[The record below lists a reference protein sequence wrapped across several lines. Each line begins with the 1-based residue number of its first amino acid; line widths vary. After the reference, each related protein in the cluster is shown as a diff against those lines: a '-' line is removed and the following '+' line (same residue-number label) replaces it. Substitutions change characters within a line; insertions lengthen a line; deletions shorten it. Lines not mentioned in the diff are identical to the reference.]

1 MCFLLKILKIKIF
14 ILVFF
19 VSFFSSAF
27 VNPGDN
33 DYLIFEEERYR
44 IIFDK
49 QYSNSID
56 EINQKIKTH
65 IDSMFEFKNRSL
77 EKPITVILFSSR
89 NQISNA
95 FATVFPSFTIGM
107 YPTGVLGLNELTLP
121 FWFDGVFEHE
131 LNHVFQMSHSKYS
144 EVLNKVFNLPSLI
157 FFYIYTPYPNI
168 FLPMFV
174 VEGDSVLKE
183 SLFNYGGRLYNGYV
197 RAFVYSQI
205 KHYQHQVNQFTIE
218 NLLQLRLTPH
228 SAREKYL
235 HGGYFMTMLAEKY
248 SHETINSF
256 FKLDKKI
263 PPRKIR
269 KQIKEISVKEKLSP
283 FFAEQFSF
291 PSMILFLED
300 LVKSYFNRW
309 LKEASLQKSSPE
321 PILFKNHVCPPFG
334 SVGDDIFFL
343 TADFK
348 STPTLRVFNKN
359 TKKWTEEKMDL
370 PLGKVFKID
379 DVYYA
384 RSSRAVRPYV
394 TYYSL
399 FSEGLYNNKTFDSQY
414 VQDLQNNKTL
424 YIDPKN
430 NLDGFK
436 LYLNNSFYSDVHSNA
451 LFDKKGNIYFFK
463 QKDKIRTLYKNKRP
477 LFSYSGYYGNLLEIE
492 EDGTIYFT
500 GSSPYGSSIYQYKN
514 GGVFRSVS
522 SDTVIQAKK
531 INKKEFIACEITPYG
546 YEYKII
552 PIERRRE
559 KPVLYK
565 YNFKKRKPIH
575 KTVSV
580 QSNPLEKD
588 RMPNTSIL
596 GEQQVHRTSYEES
609 ILDSVSQQ
617 AISQGQT
624 SKAGAERQL
633 SSVKKDRSENQ
644 ANPLEYKAYS
654 PLGNLQYNGLSIQ
667 GITTGAISILGAGV
681 LFSDY
686 LMQNMITLAYNNIF
700 PYFDF
705 TDGLQLASISY
716 QNFVYPLEWELG
728 YQFIYNPATL
738 SASPSDKSVSD
749 LEHAGYL
756 QLGYPLFEKGRW
768 FSSLSSLKRFKLSE
782 DSETE
787 GLWRGR
793 INFGYSR
800 FFPYNYAPN
809 KASVLSV
816 FFDNRYYFDK
826 ELNGLKAGAIW
837 DSSFYLGR
845 DFYMFPSL
853 SYTWSFHPEVNPAQ
867 VSLYRWASFEEL
879 DYYNSSA
886 FSSSS
891 DPYRSYF
898 EDMGSS
904 GFVIGDLYGPL
915 FKSRYKARSIGV
927 ASLGFKKVFGTGNR
941 FVPLARVRWMILENL
956 LSHGSID
963 LDGVASSD
971 AGQFSEGGAVKQI
984 QEQIELTQYKKQK
997 KEVKPDQYIQWLEW
1011 TAGFEYE
1018 LIISG
1023 KVRII
1028 LGFSLGIRTPL
1039 KFWESSS
1046 NEDTSS
1052 DTEATESSVVSGTL
1066 DSAFTQLH
1074 FKMPF

>member
-1 MCFLLKILKIKIF
+1 MYFLLNIFKIKI
-14 ILVFF
+14 VFLF
-19 VSFFSSAF
+19 LLLPFFSSAF

-49 QYSNSID
+49 QYLNSIG

-65 IDSMFEFKNRSL
+65 IDGMFEFKNRTL

-183 SLFNYGGRLYNGYV
+183 SLFNYGGRLYNGYA

-205 KHYQHQVNQFTIE
+205 KHYQHQIDQFTIE

-228 SAREKYL
+228 SGKEKYL
-235 HGGYFMTMLAEKY
+235 HGGYFMAMLAEIY
-248 SHETINSF
+248 SHETLNSF

-269 KQIKEISVKEKLSP
+269 KQIKETSVKEKLSP
-283 FFAEQFSF
+283 LFAEKFSF
-291 PSMILFLED
+291 PTMVLFLED
-300 LVKSYFNRW
+300 LAKSYFNRW

-321 PILFKNHVCPPFG
+321 PILFKSHVCPAFG
-334 SVGDDIFFL
+334 SAGDDIFFL

-348 STPTLRVFNKN
+348 STPILRVFNKS
-359 TKKWTEEKMDL
+359 TRKWTERKSDL
-370 PLGKVFKID
+370 PLGKVFKISD
-379 DVYYA
+379 IYYA

-399 FSEGLYNNKTFDSQY
+399 FSEGLYNNKKFDSRY
-414 VQDLQNNKTL
+414 VQDFQNNKTL

-436 LYLNNSFYSDVHSNA
+436 LYLNNSFYSNVHSNA
-451 LFDKKGNIYFFK
+451 LFDKKGSIYFFK
-463 QKDKIRTLYKNKRP
+463 QKDKVRTLYKNKRP
-477 LFSYSGYYGNLLEIE
+477 LFSYSGYYGNLLEIA
-492 EDGTIYFT
+492 EDGTVYFT

-522 SDTVIQAKK
+522 SDTIIQAKK
-531 INKKEFIACEITPYG
+531 INKKEFIACEVTPYG

-552 PIERRRE
+552 PVERRRE

-580 QSNPLEKD
+580 NSFKPLFKEGD
-588 RMPNTSIL
+588 FS
-596 GEQQVHRTSYEES
+596 
-609 ILDSVSQQ
+609 DSVSQKSL
-617 AISQGQT
+617 SQLQT
-624 SKAGAERQL
+624 SKVDTERQL
-633 SSVKKDRSENQ
+633 SSVKKDESKNQ

-654 PLGNLQYNGLSIQ
+654 PLRNINYNGLGIQ
-667 GITTGAISILGAGV
+667 GMTTGTVSILGVGV

-686 LMQNMITLAYNNIF
+686 LQQNLITLMYNNIF
-700 PYFDF
+700 PYYYFME
-705 TDGLQLASISY
+705 GLQLGSVSY
-716 QNFVYPLEWELG
+716 QNRIYPLQWELG
-728 YQFIYNPATL
+728 YQVIHNSFTSSESNTN
-738 SASPSDKSVSD
+738 PSDESVSN

-768 FSSLSSLKRFKLSE
+768 FSSLSSLKHFKLSG

-826 ELNGLKAGAIW
+826 ELNGLKSGAIW

-845 DFYMFPSL
+845 NFYMFPSL

-867 VSLYRWASFEEL
+867 VSLYRWANFEDS

-886 FSSSS
+886 FSTSS
-891 DPYRSYF
+891 DPYVSYF

-904 GFVIGDLYGPL
+904 GFIIGDIYSPL

-941 FVPLARVRWMILENL
+941 FVPLARVRWLILENL

-984 QEQIELTQYKKQK
+984 QEQIELAQYKKQK

-1018 LIISG
+1018 FIIAG

-1028 LGFSLGIRTPL
+1028 LGFSMGIRTPL

-1046 NEDTSS
+1046 SEDTPSN
-1052 DTEATESSVVSGTL
+1052 TAAVESAAVSGTL